1 MVRNC
6 HTLGMCS
13 KVQLC
18 PGWPSIMR
26 NPPLHRSA
34 VSRPTCEILL
44 QFFFWRDHYNFSF
57 PKMWNILMTFHHLT
71 TILLLL
77 ENASGSSNPCVHCLC
92 WTYNNKYHDKFFKY
106 VFSLSCFPNILSNV
120 FPARARHRLSAPLT
134 GDLSPSVAVQLRA
147 GWICSHFNN
156 ILFI

>member
-34 VSRPTCEILL
+34 AVSRPTCEILL
-44 QFFFWRDHYNFSF
+44 RVFFGETITIFAFLKYGIFEWLS
-57 PKMWNILMTFHHLT
+57 HHLRA
-71 TILLLL
+71 ILLLL

-106 VFSLSCFPNILSNV
+106 VFSLSCFPNVQRVPSTCQTSS
-120 FPARARHRLSAPLT
+120 LSAADRWPL
-134 GDLSPSVAVQLRA
+134 PERRCAIKR
-147 GWICSHFNN
+147 GWGGVDMFT
-156 ILFI
+156 F